1 MSEQA
6 LVSVGA
12 DLSALRR
19 ELANIPNM
27 SEKELQKMLI
37 AVERTA
43 QKAEKAAKE
52 AVKNSAKASAA
63 AAKEAAKAQD
73 EMAKSSKEGAKGLA
87 EFLGFDVGPLE
98 KLGEAS
104 KLTST
109 ALGAA
114 SLGAAAALAAIVGLG
129 AGIYAA
135 VSQALE
141 LEEGLKD
148 LAAAS
153 VIPPLDPALEK
164 SLGQTRDT
172 MAALS
177 VATDVLTYEVGGA
190 LAPVVTGA
198 VLTMLK
204 MIEVSKGLYETF
216 GGLSGII
223 KVLGSIYLQSLIDF
237 FTLGI
242 TALLK
247 FGNAAGELA
256 SALGM
261 DGVGQALQD
270 ITADA
275 LAFKNT
281 LGEKVV
287 GAVVDNTVAGLNG
300 LAVSVNEGSKAFDGF
315 ADKVDAVTEKSD
327 KNKSAISKQKD
338 ELKKLAEE
346 AARAGDKLKDLAI
359 KNDPNEISKVTKE
372 YVAQIAEIEELA
384 RKSGDLKAAE
394 EARLNVTLKYE
405 SDILRIKTAQSEEE
419 AKRAGEAAK
428 AAAEAEEAIAVLEDL
443 SKRFSVGGVISKGIE
458 GMVGGIKEIGASLVE
473 ASGAGE
479 LLQAITNPAA
489 MVALIGEA
497 VSSDEGAKKF
507 IKGLVEGATDLVN
520 AIVEQAPV
528 VLDSLIKELPG
539 LFDAVI
545 EGIPD
550 LVGSLAEAL
559 PDIVQM
565 LAKAVPELI
574 AAVIESIPA
583 IISGLI
589 KSIPALITG
598 LIQGLPKL
606 IEALIKIGPMLI
618 GSLIK
623 TLIELLFKSIPQMVK
638 AVFQTLKEAFIKVKN
653 TLRDLFKEAI
663 TFGKAKTKTFGDTPG
678 PVKVGVEGLQANF
691 SPGDIVVAAKT
702 KQGLDNQLGSSSRS
716 AQPTEVRAVLDI
728 RDGLV
733 FVDKAMR
740 GNIKKGI
747 LGANVTGKKR

>member
-19 ELANIPNM
+19 ELGQIPNM

-43 QKAEKAAKE
+43 QKAEKAAKD
-52 AVKNSAKASAA
+52 AVKGTAKASAK
-63 AAKEAAKAQD
+63 AAKDAAKAQD
-73 EMAKSSKEGAKGLA
+73 ELSKSSKEGAKGLA

-104 KLTST
+104 KLTSS

-129 AGIYAA
+129 AGIYAV

-148 LAAAS
+148 LAAAG
-153 VIPPLDPALEK
+153 VIPPLDPAFEK
-164 SLGQTRDT
+164 SLGQTKDT

-177 VATDVLTYEVGGA
+177 VATDVLVYEVGGA
-190 LAPVVTGA
+190 LAPAVTGTIA
-198 VLTMLK
+198 LLLK
-204 MIEVSKGLYETF
+204 TIEVSKGLYTSF

-223 KVLGSIYLQSLIDF
+223 KTLGSIYLQSMIDL

-242 TALLK
+242 TAMLK
-247 FGNAAGELA
+247 FANLAGKVA

-261 DGVGQALQD
+261 DGLGSALQE
-270 ITADA
+270 ITQKA
-275 LAFKNT
+275 LDFKNS
-281 LGEKVV
+281 LGETIVS
-287 GAVVDNTVAGLNG
+287 GIVDNTVAGLNG
-300 LAVSVNEGSKAFDGF
+300 MSVSAGEAAKEYEGF
-315 ADKVDAVTEKSD
+315 AGKVDAVTEKSD
-327 KNKSAISKQKD
+327 KAKSAISKQKD

-346 AARAGDKLKDLAI
+346 AARASDKLKDLAI
-359 KNDPNEISKVTKE
+359 KNDPNEISKITKE

-405 SDILRIKTAQSEEE
+405 SDILKIKTAQSEEE
-419 AKRAGEAAK
+419 AKRAVEAAK
-428 AAAEAEEAIAVLEDL
+428 AAAEAEQAIAVLEDL
-443 SKRFSVGGVISKGIE
+443 SKRFSVGGVASKGIE
-458 GMVGGIKEIGASLVE
+458 GMVDGIKQIGASLVE

-507 IKGLVEGATDLVN
+507 IKGLVEGAKDLVN

-528 VLDSLIKELPG
+528 VLKSLIKELPG
-539 LFDAVI
+539 LFDAII

-583 IISGLI
+583 IVSGLI

-606 IEALIKIGPMLI
+606 IEALIKLGPMLI
-618 GSLIK
+618 GELIK
-623 TLIELLFKSIPQMVK
+623 TLIELLFKAIPQMVK

-653 TLRDLFKEAI
+653 VLKDLFKEAI

-678 PVKVGVEGLQANF
+678 PVKVGVEGLQASF
-691 SPGDIVVAAKT
+691 APGDIVVAAKT
-702 KQGLDNQLGSSSRS
+702 KQGLDNQISSSRS
-716 AQPTEVRAVLDI
+716 AGPTEVKAVLDI

-747 LGANVTGKKR
+747 GINITGKKR

>member
-19 ELANIPNM
+19 ELATIPNM

-52 AVKNSAKASAA
+52 AVKGTAKASAA

-73 EMAKSSKEGAKGLA
+73 ELAKSSKEGAKGLA

-148 LAAAS
+148 LASAG
-153 VIPPLDPALEK
+153 VIPPLDPAFEE

-204 MIEVSKGLYETF
+204 MIEVSKGLYESF

-247 FGNAAGELA
+247 FGNVAGKLA

-261 DGVGQALQD
+261 DGVGKALQD

-275 LAFKNT
+275 LAFKNSI
-281 LGEKVV
+281 GEKFV

-300 LAVSVNEGSKAFDGF
+300 LAVSVTEGSKAFDGF
-315 ADKVDAVTEKSD
+315 ADRVDKVSEKSD
-327 KNKSAISKQKD
+327 KNKSAISGQKD
-338 ELKKLAEE
+338 ELKKLADE
-346 AARAGDKLKDLAI
+346 AARASDKLKGLALSNNPDEMD
-359 KNDPNEISKVTKE
+359 KLTKTYE
-372 YVAQIAEIEELA
+372 AQIAEIEELA
-384 RKSGDLKAAE
+384 AKSKDLKAAE

-405 SDILRIKTAQSEEE
+405 SDVLKLKRDQAE
-419 AKRAGEAAK
+419 ADDKRRAEAAK
-428 AAAEAEEAIAVLEDL
+428 AAKEAEDAVAALEDL
-443 SKRFSVGGVISKGIE
+443 SERFSVGGVLSKGIE
-458 GMVGGIKEIGASLVE
+458 GMVNGIKSIGTSLLE
-473 ASGAGE
+473 ASGAAQI
-479 LLQAITNPAA
+479 LQALTNPAA

-507 IKGLVEGATDLVN
+507 IQNLVEGATDLVT

-528 VLDSLIKELPG
+528 VLNSLIEELPQ
-539 LFDAVI
+539 LFNAII

-550 LVGSLAEAL
+550 LVGSLADAL

-574 AAVIESIPA
+574 GAVIESIPA

-606 IEALIKIGPMLI
+606 IEALVKLGPMLI
-618 GSLIK
+618 GELIK
-623 TLIELLFKSIPQMVK
+623 TLIHLLFKSIPQMVK
-638 AVFQTLKEAFIKVKN
+638 AVFQTLREAFIKVKN
-653 TLRDLFKEAI
+653 VLRDLFKEAI
-663 TFGKAKTKTFGDTPG
+663 TFGKAETKTFNDTPK
-678 PVKVGVEGLQANF
+678 PVRVGVEGLKASF
-691 SPGDIVVAAKT
+691 APGDIVVAAKT
-702 KQGLDNQLGSSSRS
+702 EAGLRSQVAGSGKVNQGPVVATLD
-716 AQPTEVRAVLDI
+716 VK
-728 RDGLV
+728 DGLV
-733 FVDKAMR
+733 YVDKAMR
-740 GNIKKGI
+740 GLARRGV
-747 LGANVTGKKR
+747 GQRVTGKKR

>member
-43 QKAEKAAKE
+43 QKAEKAAKA
-52 AVKNSAKASAA
+52 AVKNTAKSSAA

-73 EMAKSSKEGAKGLA
+73 ELAKSSKDGAKGLA

-148 LAAAS
+148 LAAAG
-153 VIPPLDPALEK
+153 VIPPLDPAFEE
-164 SLGQTRDT
+164 SLGQTKDT

-190 LAPVVTGA
+190 LAPVITGA

-204 MIEVSKGLYETF
+204 MIEVSKGLYENF

-223 KVLGSIYLQSLIDF
+223 KTLGSIYLQSLIDF

-247 FGNAAGELA
+247 FGNVAGELA

-261 DGVGQALQD
+261 NGIGQALQD

-275 LAFKNT
+275 LAFKNSI
-281 LGEKVV
+281 GEKVV

-300 LAVSVNEGSKAFDGF
+300 LAVSVTEGSKAFDGF
-315 ADKVDAVTEKSD
+315 ADKVDKVSKKSD
-327 KNKSAISKQKD
+327 ENKSAISKQKD
-338 ELKKLAEE
+338 ELKKLADE
-346 AARAGDKLKDLAI
+346 AARASDKLKGLALSNNPDEMD
-359 KNDPNEISKVTKE
+359 KLTKT
-372 YVAQIAEIEELA
+372 YQAQIAEIEELA
-384 RKSGDLKAAE
+384 AKSKDLKAAE

-405 SDILRIKTAQSEEE
+405 SDVLNLKKQQAE
-419 AKRAGEAAK
+419 ADDKRREEAAK
-428 AAAEAEEAIAVLEDL
+428 AAKEAEDAVAALEDL
-443 SKRFSVGGVISKGIE
+443 SKRFSVGGVLQKGIE
-458 GMVGGIKEIGASLVE
+458 GMVNGIKSIGTSLLE
-473 ASGAGE
+473 ASGSAQI
-479 LLQAITNPAA
+479 LQALTNPAA

-507 IKGLVEGATDLVN
+507 IENLVEGATDLVN

-528 VLDSLIKELPG
+528 VLNSLIEELPQ
-539 LFDAVI
+539 LFNAII

-550 LVGSLAEAL
+550 LVGSLADAL

-574 AAVIESIPA
+574 GAVLESIPA

-606 IEALIKIGPMLI
+606 IEALVKLGPMLI
-618 GSLIK
+618 GELIK
-623 TLIELLFKSIPQMVK
+623 TLIHLLFKSIPQMVK
-638 AVFQTLKEAFIKVKN
+638 AIFQTLKEAFIKVKN
-653 TLRDLFKEAI
+653 VLRDLFKEAI
-663 TFGKAKTKTFGDTPG
+663 TFGKAKTATFGDTPR
-678 PVKVGVEGLQANF
+678 PVRVGVEGLQANF
-691 SPGDIVVAAKT
+691 APGDIVVAAKT
-702 KQGLDNQLGSSSRS
+702 EAGLRSQVAGSGKVTQGPVVATLD
-716 AQPTEVRAVLDI
+716 VK
-728 RDGLV
+728 DGLV
-733 FVDKAMR
+733 YVDKAMR
-740 GNIKKGI
+740 GLARRGV
-747 LGANVTGKKR
+747 GQRVTGKKR

>member
-1 MSEQA
+1 MSENA
-6 LVSVGA
+6 LISVGA

-19 ELANIPNM
+19 ELGNIPSM
-27 SEKELQKMLI
+27 SEKHLQQLLI
-37 AVERTA
+37 SVERTA
-43 QKAEKAAKE
+43 QRAERVAKE
-52 AVKNSAKASAA
+52 AVKGTAKASAA
-63 AAKEAAKAQD
+63 AAKDAAKAQD
-73 EMAKSSKEGAKGLA
+73 ELAKSSKEGAKGLY
-87 EFLGFDVGPLE
+87 ELLGFDPGPLE
-98 KLGEAS
+98 KLAQAS

-129 AGIYAA
+129 AGIYAV

-148 LAAAS
+148 LAAAG
-153 VIPPLDPALEK
+153 VIPPLDPAFEE
-164 SLGQTRDT
+164 SLGQTKDT

-177 VATDVLTYEVGGA
+177 VATDQLTYEVGAA
-190 LAPVVTGA
+190 LAPAVTGA
-198 VLTMLK
+198 IALLLK
-204 MIEVSKGLYETF
+204 TIEVSKGLYASF

-223 KVLGSIYLQSLIDF
+223 KTLGAIYLQSMIDM

-247 FGNAAGELA
+247 FANLAGKVA

-261 DGVGQALQD
+261 DGLGSALQD
-270 ITADA
+270 ITQNA
-275 LAFKNT
+275 LDFKNS
-281 LGEKVV
+281 LGETIAS
-287 GAVVDNTVAGLNG
+287 GIVDNTVAGLNG
-300 LAVSVNEGSKAFDGF
+300 MAVSAGEAAKEYEGF
-315 ADKVDAVTEKSD
+315 AGKVDAVTEKSD
-327 KNKSAISKQKD
+327 KAKSALSKQKD

-346 AARAGDKLKDLAI
+346 AARASDKLKDLAVA
-359 KNDPNEISKVTKE
+359 NDTDEISKLTKL
-372 YVAQIAEIEELA
+372 YQKQLAEIEELGA
-384 RKSGDLKAAE
+384 VSKDLAAAE
-394 EARLNVTLKYE
+394 EARLAVTAKYE
-405 SDILRIKTAQSEEE
+405 SELLDIKKRQTEE
-419 AKRAGEAAK
+419 ATKQAEEQAK
-428 AAAEAEEAIAVLEDL
+428 ARAEAEAAIAELEAL
-443 SKRFSVGGVISKGIE
+443 SKRFSVGGIMSKGIE
-458 GMVGGIKEIGASLVE
+458 GMVNGIKEVGSSLVE

-507 IKGLVEGATDLVN
+507 IEQLVQGATDLVT

-528 VLDSLIKELPG
+528 VLDSLIAELPG
-539 LFDAVI
+539 LFEAIV
-545 EGIPD
+545 EGIPL
-550 LVGSLAEAL
+550 LVGSLADAL

-574 AAVIESIPA
+574 GAVIESIPA
-583 IISGLI
+583 IVSGLI

-606 IEALIKIGPMLI
+606 IEALIKLGPMLI
-618 GSLIK
+618 GELIK
-623 TLIELLFKSIPQMVK
+623 TLIELLFKAIPKMVK

-663 TFGKAKTKTFGDTPG
+663 TFGKAKTKTFGDSPG

-691 SPGDIVVAAKT
+691 SAGDIVVAAKT
-702 KQGLDNQLGSSSRS
+702 KEGLQNQLGSSSRS

-747 LGANVTGKKR
+747 GANITGKKR